1 MVITAIIRSRGA
13 HDWTKSG
20 TEARCLHSRPAP
32 GRWYKQGW
40 GKGPVLISL
49 RFVRS
54 LGCLAVKHPT
64 PVTPSA
70 SGSTDNQISINATQQ
85 IHKACAVGEG
95 VEFVALG
102 NPQDPLGEAR
112 SGGCRN
118 AEKTRWF
125 LAPKRSR
132 YQAAGGKDRVPFCRF
147 QVE

>member
-1 MVITAIIRSRGA
+1 M
-13 HDWTKSG
+13 
-20 TEARCLHSRPAP
+20 
-32 GRWYKQGW
+32 
-40 GKGPVLISL
+40 LISL

-112 SGGCRN
+112 SGGRRN
-118 AEKTRWF
+118 TEKTRWF
-125 LAPKRSR
+125 LAPNRSR